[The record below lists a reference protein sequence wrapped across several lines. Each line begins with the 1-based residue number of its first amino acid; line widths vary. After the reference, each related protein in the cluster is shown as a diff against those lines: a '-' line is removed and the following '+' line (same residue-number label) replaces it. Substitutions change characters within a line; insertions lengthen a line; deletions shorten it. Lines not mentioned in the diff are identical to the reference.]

1 MSTVSY
7 PHIELS
13 SNGVAF
19 LEGTPTRVVEIALDR
34 LSHHWD
40 AEEIQRQHPHLTLGQ
55 IYAALAFYHD
65 HREAFD
71 KEIAEQLRDVDIIA
85 ARQGASL
92 LHTKLVTFTDRWGD
106 NGHRC
111 GFEESSNRNLF
122 PTLRRRNWRM
132 RRNWIC
138 SPKSLTGND

>member
-122 PTLRRRNWRM
+122 PTLRR
-132 RRNWIC
+132 
-138 SPKSLTGND
+138 